1 MPRVSGT
8 SNPTNLREIAKKHIS
23 LSRMDI
29 DGRKVFQVA
38 KLDFSKYSFDGSERI
53 VVIARAGN
61 TSRRYELGTVASWNL
76 AAQDL
81 DGLDFS
87 RPLRFRLLVRS
98 GVSPKLIASAENLRC
113 SGDGDIESLLPIIST
128 DLGQRLWRLFIGED
142 GAELQCNETVFPS
155 GASAESYPPFRA
167 LVLPE
172 ALRQVL
178 EYLANDPERVTDD
191 DSAWGEWGAWMRYLN
206 IQVPPPHEEELKREW
221 VEVSTARF
229 CDHFKTADDL
239 QAFLGQG
246 GLA

>member
-38 KLDFSKYSFDGSERI
+38 KLDFSKYSFSGSEKI
-53 VVIARAGN
+53 FLIARAGN
-61 TSRRYELGTVASWNL
+61 TSRRYELGTVDRWNQD
-76 AAQDL
+76 AQDL

-87 RPLRFRLLVRS
+87 KPLRFRLLVRKHD
-98 GVSPKLIASAENLRC
+98 SPKLIASAENLRC

-128 DLGQRLWRLFIGED
+128 DLGQRLWRLVIGED
-142 GAELQCNETVFPS
+142 GAELQCNEKVFPS
-155 GASAESYPPFRA
+155 GASAEGYPPFRA

-178 EYLANDPERVTDD
+178 EYLANDPERVSED
-191 DSAWGEWGAWMRYLN
+191 DSVWLEWGVWMRYLR
-206 IQVPPPHEEELKREW
+206 IEVPPPHEKELKHGW
-221 VEVSTARF
+221 VEDSTARF
-229 CDHFKTADDL
+229 CDHFKTAEDL